1 MGVALL
7 MLAWVVLI
15 VVGYPIGIS
24 LIMTCTTYL
33 LIEGYGIN
41 SIVYQMFAV
50 LNNFPILA
58 VPLFIFAANLMNKTG
73 LTDTLFY
80 FAKALIGH
88 IPGGLGHVNI
98 LASIFFSG
106 MSGSALAD
114 SSGLGKLEIK
124 VMREAGYDDDFSGCV
139 TAASSIIGPIIPP
152 SITMVLYGVI
162 TNTSVGSL
170 FLAGIIPGL
179 LVGLTLMIMV
189 FVFAKMR
196 NYPKSEKTTFK
207 EKIIAFRKSFLSLL
221 TPVIIIAGI
230 FSGKFSP
237 TEAAAITCLY
247 AIFLTVVVYRTIKL
261 RDFLDVVR
269 ETAETSASIGIIIAA
284 VGLFSYISSRERI
297 PQVLTEFFLNFS
309 TDPVVF
315 LITSNLLIFVLGAFI
330 ESMALMLT
338 LIPILAPISASFGI
352 DPIQYGVIIVINL
365 MISTLTPPMGVALF
379 VVSKV
384 GNIPY
389 NRLARAILIWLIPP
403 VVVLILIM
411 IFPQIVLFLPNLLR

>member
-7 MLAWVVLI
+7 LLCWVVLI
-15 VVGYPIGIS
+15 IVGFPIGIS
-24 LIMTCTTYL
+24 LIMTSVSYL
-33 LIEGYGIN
+33 LIAGYGIN
-41 SIVYQMFAV
+41 SIVYQMFSA
-50 LNNFPILA
+50 LNTFPILA
-58 VPLFIFAANLMNKTG
+58 VPLFIFAANLMNRTG

-80 FAKALIGH
+80 FAKSIIGH
-88 IPGGLGHVNI
+88 VPGGLGHVNI

-114 SSGLGKLEIK
+114 SGGLGKLEIK

-162 TNTSVGSL
+162 TNTSVGAL

-179 LVGLTLMIMV
+179 LTGGALMVMV
-189 FVFAKMR
+189 FIFAKMR
-196 NYPKSEKTTFK
+196 NYPKSEKTTMK
-207 EKIIAFRKSFLSLL
+207 EKFVAFKKSFLTLL

-230 FSGKFSP
+230 FSGRFSP
-237 TEAAAITCLY
+237 TEAAAVTCLY
-247 AIFLTVVVYRTIKL
+247 ALILTVCVYKTVKL
-261 RDFLDVVR
+261 KDIFEVVR
-269 ETAETSASIGIIIAA
+269 ETAETSASIGIIMAA
-284 VGLFSYISSRERI
+284 VGLFSYISSRERV
-297 PQVLTEFFLNFS
+297 PQMLTEFFLNFS
-309 TDPVVF
+309 TSPIIF
-315 LITSNLLIFVLGAFI
+315 LIISNVLIFALGAFI

-338 LIPILAPISASFGI
+338 LVPILAPIAVTFGI

-384 GNIPY
+384 GEIPY
-389 NRLARAILIWLIPP
+389 NRLARSILIWLIPP
-403 VVVLILIM
+403 IVVVILIM
-411 IFPQIVLFLPNLLR
+411 MFPNIVLFLPNLLK